1 MNTAVHDDA
10 TYVDWLKVLYL
21 LMTKIRREGLMSI
34 ECAVE
39 QPEYE
44 RSIFAEYPRTL
55 EQPYLEFATSVL
67 RMMIAGNLDPKDMQ
81 YYADL
86 ALAGY
91 AESGEVDMS
100 LLRTIW
106 TTLWASMSGYH
117 PNLAVEFGRQAI
129 PVRCKPTFDE
139 LESII
144 KQAKRA
150 QSEKQEQQ
158 EPLDAAIDRFMASMQ
173 NQSTAK
179 QE

>member
-1 MNTAVHDDA
+1 MNAAVHEDA
-10 TYVDWLKVLYL
+10 TYVDWLKVLFFL
-21 LMTKIRREGLMSI
+21 LTKVRREGLMSI

-39 QPEYE
+39 QPENAH
-44 RSIFAEYPRTL
+44 SIFTQYPSTL
-55 EQPYLEFATSVL
+55 EQPYLEFATSVM
-67 RMMIAGNLDPKDMQ
+67 RMMVAGNLDPKDMQ
-81 YYADL
+81 RYADL

-91 AESGEVDMS
+91 AEVGEMNMH

-117 PNLAVEFGRQAI
+117 PNLAIEFGRQAI

-144 KQAKRA
+144 KQAKSA

-158 EPLDAAIDRFMASMQ
+158 ESLDQAIDRFMASM
-173 NQSTAK
+173 NGR
-179 QE
+179 